1 MASSLGMLKSLP
13 CPAGK
18 SCTAFQCLFKHEDD
32 PHAKTDDDDGTTT
45 TDTGAS
51 DVPLAPSTN
60 QEAPRKRQK
69 VVSQAGKATDTPEKV
84 PEPQVQAIS
93 PPLKHKKGP
102 AMSTSARPEKPSPVM
117 PAIEKTKAKDPKPAI
132 AAVPKKTET
141 LNARHLG
148 KAPAKHDMRN
158 KLLKLLH
165 EHYVR
170 LNTELK
176 KETKGQGP
184 EAALILT
191 DQELIVKALDEEEHY
206 AVKKLTIY
214 NNAIK
219 NRIMHYKK
227 MKLAQWKEERL
238 ASIKKEY
245 GTGEEPKQAPKP
257 IETGLTPEQEVDFLH
272 RLSIDLVTLQHFG
285 YIATVPK
292 DEDIEKAKKAV
303 EASGNFEV
311 CDRCTRRF
319 AVFPGRREEDGALA
333 SNGPCVHH
341 PGKAYYLDRTPG
353 DRLSERTRK
362 YRCCH
367 QSFGDT
373 NGCTTADNHVFKS
386 TDPARLASIVNFV
399 ETPPNPNVPKDR
411 AVSFDC
417 EMGYTVYGMELIRI
431 TAVSW
436 PAGEELLDVLVLPV
450 GEYIDLNTRYSG
462 VRPEDLAE
470 AERWKPGDDHRPTIV
485 PSTDDSPP
493 QRKLKL
499 VPSPQAA
506 RDLFFSLIS
515 PDTPVIAHGAENDLT
530 AARIVH
536 PTVVDTVLLYPH
548 KRGLPIRNSLKYLM
562 EAMLDRKIQVD
573 DTVDKMQGHDS
584 AEDARAAG
592 DLVRLK
598 VKTEWEGRK
607 RRGWTIGANGVIQP
621 PSEPEAWS
629 IPGKKGKAH

>member
-18 SCTAFQCLFKHEDD
+18 SCTAFQCLFKHEEDAE
-32 PHAKTDDDDGTTT
+32 AKPSHDNAA
-45 TDTGAS
+45 GAPE
-51 DVPLAPSTN
+51 VPLTASTN
-60 QEAPRKRQK
+60 QDTPRKRQK
-69 VVSQAGKATDTPEKV
+69 VVPASQAEKAVAT
-84 PEPQVQAIS
+84 PQVQAVS
-93 PPLKHKKGP
+93 PPLKHKDP
-102 AMSTSARPEKPSPVM
+102 AMATQPEKPSPVM
-117 PAIEKTKAKDPKPAI
+117 PDAQKSKAPKPAV
-132 AAVPKKTET
+132 AAVPKKIET

-165 EHYVR
+165 ESYVR

-176 KETKGQGP
+176 KETKGKDGP
-184 EAALILT
+184 EAALVLS

-214 NNAIK
+214 NNAFK
-219 NRIMHYKK
+219 NRIMYYKK
-227 MKLAQWKEERL
+227 MKLAQWEEERL
-238 ASIKKEY
+238 ESIKKEY
-245 GTGEEPKQAPKP
+245 GTGEESKEAAKPKP

-272 RLSIDLVTLQHFG
+272 RLSVDLVTLQHFG

-341 PGKAYYLDRTPG
+341 PGKAYYLDRIPG

-373 NGCTTADNHVFKS
+373 NGCTTTENHVFKS
-386 TDPARLASIVNFV
+386 TDPARLASVVNFV
-399 ETPPNPNVPKDR
+399 ETPPNPNVPKGR

-417 EMGYTVYGMELIRI
+417 EMGYTVYGMELIRL

-436 PAGEELLDVLVLPV
+436 PTGEELLDVLVLPV

-470 AERWKPGDDHRPTIV
+470 AERWKPGDDHRPTV
-485 PSTDDSPP
+485 LPSTGESPP
-493 QRKLKL
+493 RRKLKL

-506 RDLFFSLIS
+506 RDLFFTLIA

-530 AARIVH
+530 ALRVVH

-548 KRGLPIRNSLKYLM
+548 KKGLPIRNGLKYLM
-562 EAMLDRKIQVD
+562 ETMLDRKIQVD
-573 DTVDKMQGHDS
+573 DSVDKMQGHDS

-598 VKTEWEGRK
+598 VKTEWEDRK
-607 RRGWTIGANGVIQP
+607 RRGWTISGDGTTIQP
-621 PSEPEAWS
+621 PSESEAWS
-629 IPGKKGKAH
+629 MPGKKGKAH

>member
-1 MASSLGMLKSLP
+1 MFAIIAITIAIVTLVTLVIMASSLGMLKSLP

-32 PHAKTDDDDGTTT
+32 AQAKPIHDNTIPA
-45 TDTGAS
+45 DTGAS
-51 DVPLAPSTN
+51 EVSLATSTN
-60 QEAPRKRQK
+60 QESPRKRLK
-69 VVSQAGKATDTPEKV
+69 VASQAEKAATPEKT
-84 PEPQVQAIS
+84 PKPQVQAS
-93 PPLKHKKGP
+93 PPPLKHK
-102 AMSTSARPEKPSPVM
+102 ALDTQ
-117 PAIEKTKAKDPKPAI
+117 KTKDSKPAI

-165 EHYVR
+165 ENYAR

-184 EAALILT
+184 EAALILS

-214 NNAIK
+214 NNAFK

-245 GTGEEPKQAPKP
+245 GTGEEPKPPPKP

-285 YIATVPK
+285 YIATVPT
-292 DEDIEKAKKAV
+292 DGDIEKAKKAV

-311 CDRCTRRF
+311 CDRCARRF

-353 DRLSERTRK
+353 DRVTERTRT

-373 NGCTTADNHVFKS
+373 NGCTTSDNHVFKS
-386 TDPARLASIVNFV
+386 TDPARLASVVNFV

-470 AERWKPGDDHRPTIV
+470 AERWKPGDDHRPTMV
-485 PSTDDSPP
+485 PSTDPDSPP
-493 QRKLKL
+493 RRKLKL
-499 VPSPQAA
+499 VSSPQAA

-530 AARIVH
+530 ALRVVH

-573 DTVDKMQGHDS
+573 DPDKMQGHDS

-592 DLVRLK
+592 DLVKLK
-598 VKTEWEGRK
+598 VKTEWEDRK
-607 RRGWTIGANGVIQP
+607 RRGWTIVDGVIQP
-621 PSEPEAWS
+621 PSDSEAWS
-629 IPGKKGKAH
+629 IPGKKGKAN

>member
-18 SCTAFQCLFKHEDD
+18 SCTAFQCLFKHEEDAQ
-32 PHAKTDDDDGTTT
+32 AKPSHDNAT
-45 TDTGAS
+45 AAPE
-51 DVPLAPSTN
+51 VPLATSI
-60 QEAPRKRQK
+60 QQDSPRKRQK
-69 VVSQAGKATDTPEKV
+69 VVPASQAAKAVAT
-84 PEPQVQAIS
+84 PQVQAAVS
-93 PPLKHKKGP
+93 PPLKHKDP
-102 AMSTSARPEKPSPVM
+102 TSAQPEVSAM
-117 PAIEKTKAKDPKPAI
+117 PEAQKAKVSKPAVAA
-132 AAVPKKTET
+132 AAVPKKIET

-176 KETKGQGP
+176 KETNGKGGP
-184 EAALILT
+184 EAALILS
-191 DQELIVKALDEEEHY
+191 DQELITKALDEEEYH

-214 NNAIK
+214 NNAFK
-219 NRIMHYKK
+219 NRIMYYKK

-238 ASIKKEY
+238 ASVKKEY
-245 GTGEEPKQAPKP
+245 GSGEPKEAAPKP

-272 RLSIDLVTLQHFG
+272 RLSVDLVTLQHFG
-285 YIATVPK
+285 YIATVPR
-292 DEDIEKAKKAV
+292 DEDIDKAKKAV

-373 NGCTTADNHVFKS
+373 NGCTTTENHVFKS
-386 TDPARLASIVNFV
+386 TDPARLASVVNFV
-399 ETPPNPNVPKDR
+399 QTPPNPNVPKDR

-470 AERWKPGDDHRPTIV
+470 AERWKPGDDHRPTTL
-485 PSTDDSPP
+485 PSTGDLPP
-493 QRKLKL
+493 RRKLKL

-506 RDLFFSLIS
+506 RDLFFTLIA

-530 AARIVH
+530 ALRVVH
-536 PTVVDTVLLYPH
+536 PAVIDTVLLYPH
-548 KRGLPIRNSLKYLM
+548 KKGLPIRNSLKYLM

-598 VKTEWEGRK
+598 VKTEWEDRK
-607 RRGWTIGANGVIQP
+607 RKGWTIDSEGAIQP
-621 PSEPEAWS
+621 PGADAWS
-629 IPGKKGKAH
+629 MPGKKGKAH